1 MFILSI
7 LKETLDLAFWVSSGD
22 WKISITFIV
31 IFPGRSLVIIPKVK
45 RERVQKYSRIN
56 QSINDFIYESKSS
69 S

>member
-7 LKETLDLAFWVSSGD
+7 FKETLDLAFWVSSGD

-31 IFPGRSLVIIPKVK
+31 IFPERSLVISPKVK

-56 QSINDFIYESKSS
+56 QSINDFI
-69 S
+69 